1 MQEIIKNPGI
11 ALDSVEWLNE
21 LKQIEKAVNGLDT
34 KNCLRWHT
42 VIPDTIMDEFFR
54 HEFHNLKY
62 VSLGIPAVPLSK
74 LPLFQRLRP
83 IQKKQVRELIYKK
96 MKKKAEVEWYEL
108 WTRVAQFFAAA
119 YSPSYH
125 IRLKNKLD
133 QIRQNKKDKEGKKLL
148 DYNTIDATTK
158 IGVIIK
164 QYLKEQNDKQTIGD
178 NTPVKILRKA
188 IRSEMP
194 LGTARFKQSRTV
206 LGISL
211 IGSSSRSGFSNID
224 QTR

>member
-1 MQEIIKNPGI
+1 
-11 ALDSVEWLNE
+11 
-21 LKQIEKAVNGLDT
+21 
-34 KNCLRWHT
+34 
-42 VIPDTIMDEFFR
+42 MDEFFR
-54 HEFHNLKY
+54 HEFYNLKY
-62 VSLGIPAVPLSK
+62 VSIGIPAVPLSD

-96 MKKKAEVEWYEL
+96 MEKKAEVQWYEL

-119 YSPSYH
+119 YSPSYQ
-125 IRLKNKLD
+125 IRLKHKLD
-133 QIRQNKKDKEGKKLL
+133 HIRQNKKDKEGKKPL
-148 DYNTIDATTK
+148 DHNTFDATTK

-164 QYLKEQNDKQTIGD
+164 QYLKEQNDKQTIGA

-194 LGTARFKQSRTV
+194 LGRARFMRSKTV
-206 LGISL
+206 IGTSL
-211 IGSSSRSGFSNID
+211 IGSSSCTGFSNIG